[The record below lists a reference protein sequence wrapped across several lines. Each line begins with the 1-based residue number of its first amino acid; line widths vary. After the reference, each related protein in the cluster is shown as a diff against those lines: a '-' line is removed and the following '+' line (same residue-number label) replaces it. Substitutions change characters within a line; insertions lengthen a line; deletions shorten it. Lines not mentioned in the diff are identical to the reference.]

1 MELAL
6 PKCNLNVKRESNGLY
21 VLDQCRRKWV
31 KLTPEEYVRQT
42 MMEYVISATQINRS
56 LVANEQ
62 VVEINGMKKRGDSV
76 VYNTSL
82 QPIAIFEFKAPSV
95 PLTQKVMDQ
104 IFTYNRELPVPL
116 LVASNGLK
124 HICISRGEDGISLFP
139 FVELA
144 DRIKALLSLG
154 NR

>member
-42 MMEYVISATQINRS
+42 MIEYVIASTGINRA

-76 VYNTSL
+76 VYNSRL

-95 PLTQKVMDQ
+95 QITQKAIDQ
-104 IFTYNRELPVPL
+104 VFTYNRELPVPI
-116 LVASNGLK
+116 LVASNGLQ
-124 HICISRGEDGISLFP
+124 HVCISRSDDGVSLFP
-139 FVELA
+139 FDELKE
-144 DRIKALLSLG
+144 RIIKYV
-154 NR
+154 

>member
-21 VLDQCRRKWV
+21 VFDGCRRKWV

-42 MMEYVISATQINRS
+42 MMEYVISATGINRA

-62 VVEINGMKKRGDSV
+62 VVEVNGMKKRGDSV
-76 VYNTSL
+76 VYNSRL

-95 PLTQKVMDQ
+95 QLSQKVMDQ
-104 IFTYNRELPVPL
+104 IFTYNRELPVPI
-116 LVASNGLK
+116 LVASNGIQ
-124 HICISRGEDGISLFP
+124 HICISRNDDGISLFP
-139 FVELA
+139 FAELPE
-144 DRIKALLSLG
+144 RLKQLLV
-154 NR
+154 ND

>member
-1 MELAL
+1 MELSL

-21 VLDQCRRKWV
+21 VFDGYRRKWV

-42 MMEYVISATQINRS
+42 MMEYVIKETGINRA

-76 VYNTSL
+76 VYNSRL
-82 QPIAIFEFKAPSV
+82 QPIAIFEFKAPTIQ
-95 PLTQKVMDQ
+95 LTQKVIDQ
-104 IFTYNRELPVPL
+104 IFTYNRELPVPI
-116 LVASNGLK
+116 LVASNGIQ
-124 HICISRGEDGISLFP
+124 HICISRNENGIALFP

-144 DRIKALLSLG
+144 ERIKNQIL
-154 NR
+154 